1 MVWYGYGHGYDC
13 GYGYGY
19 DCDYG
24 YGWLW
29 YVMVC
34 YGMLWY
40 DMHACT
46 YLIILASIL
55 FLDKPIAQERKTFQT
70 SAWWWYG

>member
-19 DCDYG
+19 DCDY
-24 YGWLW
+24 
-29 YVMVC
+29 V

-40 DMHACT
+40 GMHACT

-70 SAWWWYG
+70 SAWGWYG

>member
-19 DCDYG
+19 DCDY
-24 YGWLW
+24 
-29 YVMVC
+29 V

-40 DMHACT
+40 GMHACT

>member
-34 YGMLWY
+34 YGMIC
-40 DMHACT
+40 MHVHT
-46 YLIILASIL
+46 
-55 FLDKPIAQERKTFQT
+55 
-70 SAWWWYG
+70 